1 MLKLIK
7 ILLLIVGALLLSC
20 CMQSKDINTPAALDE
35 SVPTLSVEESDD
47 PNAISA
53 TGIYTGNVDED
64 SINIKLDNMPQQE
77 AYTSLD
83 FSKESFEMFKMQ
95 EINPNEKVKIQYLE
109 REDEPPLILTIQRTS
124 E

>member
-7 ILLLIVGALLLSC
+7 ILLLIVSALLLSC

>member
-47 PNAISA
+47 PNAILS
-53 TGIYTGNVDED
+53 
-64 SINIKLDNMPQQE
+64 
-77 AYTSLD
+77 
-83 FSKESFEMFKMQ
+83 
-95 EINPNEKVKIQYLE
+95 
-109 REDEPPLILTIQRTS
+109 LTICRNKKLIPALIFQKNHLKCLKCKRLIPTRRLKFNI
-124 E
+124 